1 MVTNK
6 DIQALNEFLEN
17 RNVDYVLTGT
27 AALFFHGLL
36 PKGTDVH
43 DIDIIVITSNET
55 RPALQAMFK
64 ELENLSG
71 CQLDNEH
78 YNSQVF
84 VFKVGENNVKVNALE
99 HNLDKVNAEFYP
111 SHHTIIIDG
120 TPIKVHDAMKV
131 LNAKFAL
138 RRQKDADFCLK
149 LINQLTSM
157 FLCSKK

>member
-27 AALFFHGLL
+27 AALFYHGLL

-43 DIDIIVITSNET
+43 DIDIIVITSDET
-55 RPALQAMFK
+55 RSALQAMFK

-78 YNSQVF
+78 YSSRVF

-99 HNLDKVNAEFYP
+99 CNLDKESYP
-111 SHHTIIIDG
+111 KRHTIVIDG
-120 TPIKVHDAMKV
+120 NPIQVHDAMEV
-131 LNAKFAL
+131 LKAKFAL
-138 RRQKDADFCLK
+138 NREKDHLFFTR
-149 LINQLTSM
+149 LICQLSSM

>member
-27 AALFFHGLL
+27 AALFYHGLL
-36 PKGTDVH
+36 PEGTEVH
-43 DIDIIVITSNET
+43 NIDIIVLTNEET

-71 CQLDNEH
+71 CKYENEH
-78 YNSQVF
+78 YEQQVY
-84 VFKVGENNVKVNALE
+84 VFKVGANNIKVNAFEGSLV
-99 HNLDKVNAEFYP
+99 DDTYP
-111 SHHTIIIDG
+111 KCRTMIIDG
-120 TPIKVHDAMKV
+120 VSIRVHDALEV
-131 LNAKFAL
+131 LKAKFAL
-138 RRQKDADFCLK
+138 NREKDHLFFTR
-149 LINQLTSM
+149 LICQLSKM

>member
-6 DIQALNEFLEN
+6 DIQALSEFLEN

-27 AALFFHGLL
+27 AALFYHGLL

-43 DIDIIVITSNET
+43 DIDIIVITSNDT
-55 RPALQAMFK
+55 CPALQAMFK

-78 YNSQVF
+78 YSSRVYM
-84 VFKVGENNVKVNALE
+84 FKVGENNVKVNAFE
-99 HNLDKVNAEFYP
+99 HNIDKVNAEFYP
-111 SHHTIIIDG
+111 SHHTVIIDG

-138 RRQKDADFCLK
+138 RRQKDTDFCLK

-157 FLCSKK
+157 LLCSKK